1 MDHRLTQG
9 CGVPLGRDCLS
20 CETRPHS
27 ICAALP
33 EGDLLDLHALSTS
46 VRFGA
51 REMLMVQGQ
60 PAASVYNITC
70 GCARLYTLLPDG
82 RRQIVGFALPGDFI
96 GLSLAQ
102 TAGFSA
108 DAIGPVAACAFPRA
122 GFSHFVDARPVLLRR
137 LHEQASHELSLA
149 QEQLM
154 LIGRR
159 NAQERIVCFLLGLQQ
174 RFARIGRPS
183 VTVPLP
189 MGRQDIAD
197 CLGLTIETVSRTL
210 TRLSRERMILLV
222 PDGVRLLH
230 TERLAAI
237 AAG

>member
-1 MDHRLTQG
+1 MHHRLAQG
-9 CGVPLGRDCLS
+9 CGVPLGRDCLG

-33 EGDLLDLHALSTS
+33 EGDLLDLQVLSTS
-46 VRFGA
+46 VRFGT

-60 PAASVYNITC
+60 PATSLYTITC
-70 GCARLYTLLPDG
+70 GCARLYTLLSDG

-102 TAGFSA
+102 TAGVSA
-108 DAIGPVAACAFPRA
+108 DAIGPVMACAFPRA
-122 GFSHFVDARPVLLRR
+122 GFSRFVDARPTLLRR

-154 LIGRR
+154 LLGRR

-174 RFARIGRPS
+174 RFARIGRAS

-222 PDGVRLLH
+222 PDGVRLLNA
-230 TERLAAI
+230 ERLAAI

>member
-1 MDHRLTQG
+1 LNVHHRLAQG
-9 CGVPLGRDCLS
+9 CVVPLGRDCLT

-33 EGDLLDLHALSTS
+33 EGDLLDLQALSTS
-46 VRFGA
+46 VHFA
-51 REMLMVQGQ
+51 TREMLMVQGQ
-60 PAASVYNITC
+60 PAGSVYTITC

-108 DAIGPVAACAFPRA
+108 DA
-122 GFSHFVDARPVLLRR
+122 
-137 LHEQASHELSLA
+137 
-149 QEQLM
+149 M

-230 TERLAAI
+230 IERLAAI